1 MKGNHAQRSAT
12 VDRDILDA
20 PLAAGRSAGQHRT
33 LLRDDRASESGERG
47 ALRGLNDVGK
57 RADHPHAGRRPGRR
71 IGGQS
76 RCARW
81 RRRYLNARAMVALI
95 VLLGLLAAEAA
106 AILNPTV

>member
-1 MKGNHAQRSAT
+1 
-12 VDRDILDA
+12 
-20 PLAAGRSAGQHRT
+20 
-33 LLRDDRASESGERG
+33 
-47 ALRGLNDVGK
+47 LNDVGK
-57 RADHPHAGRRPGRR
+57 RADHPHTGRRSGRR

-95 VLLGLLAAEAA
+95 VLLGLLAAEVA